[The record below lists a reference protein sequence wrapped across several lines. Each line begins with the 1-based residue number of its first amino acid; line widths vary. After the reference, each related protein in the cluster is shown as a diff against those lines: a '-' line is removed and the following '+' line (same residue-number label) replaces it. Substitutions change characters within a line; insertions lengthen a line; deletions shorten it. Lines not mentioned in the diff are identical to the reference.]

1 MRRQQVASAVV
12 PSVAER
18 RQRIE
23 REPLP
28 RNIAD
33 LVATASADGGDRLL
47 WDFFESG
54 EKLTYAE
61 LKPRV
66 FALAAGLMSQGIRK
80 GTHVAVML
88 PNRAA
93 FPLTWLAIGSIG
105 AVMVPMNNSY
115 SDREIAYV
123 VGNSEATYVVVDDSC
138 LEAVD
143 RVVAGGQV
151 KATPDRVIVAG
162 DAPAGRVSLEALM
175 QHDAATFQPP
185 DVGHDDLLNI
195 QYTSGTTGFPKG
207 CMLTQRYWISAGKVN
222 AFRDGRTYRHILAS
236 TPFYYMDPQ
245 WLLLMTVYQRATLH
259 VAFRQSASRFM
270 EWVREYGIEFCLLP
284 RVILKQPAHPDDRN
298 NKIIRSNV
306 YGISKAAHLEVEER
320 FDLCAREAFGM
331 TEIGPSMFMPIEA
344 ANMVGSQSCGI
355 PCPFREC
362 RVADEAGN
370 TVPAGT
376 IGELLVRGPGILK
389 GYYNNP
395 EATQKAFHGDWFRTG
410 DLFRMDERGF
420 FYIVGRIKDMIRRS
434 GENIAAQEVEAVLN
448 AFDAVAESAV
458 VPVKDDMRGEE
469 LKAVVV
475 WRDGVAGDDRDIE
488 SLLEYCRRNLA
499 PFKVPRY
506 VQCQTELPKT
516 PSGKIAKHR
525 IVHED
530 GPIFDRVQRAQARS
544 ASANHV

>member
-12 PSVAER
+12 ASIAER
-18 RQRIE
+18 RRRIE
-23 REPLP
+23 GEPLP

-33 LVATASADGGDRLL
+33 LVAMASAEGGGKML

-66 FALAAGLMSQGIRK
+66 FALAGGLMSQGIRK
-80 GTHVAVML
+80 GTHVAIML
-88 PNRAA
+88 PNKAA

-143 RVVAGGQV
+143 RVIASGGV
-151 KATPDRVIVAG
+151 KVTAERVIVSG
-162 DAPAGRVSLEALM
+162 KAPAGRASLESLM
-175 QHDAATFQPP
+175 QQDAGVFQPP
-185 DVGHDDLLNI
+185 EVGHDDLLNI

-245 WLLLMTVYQRATLH
+245 WLLLMAVYQRATLH

-270 EWVREYGIEFCLLP
+270 DWVRELEIEFCLLP

-298 NKIIRSNV
+298 NKIVRSNV
-306 YGISKAAHLEVEER
+306 YGISKAAHQAVEER

-344 ANMVGSQSCGI
+344 TDMVGSLSCGI

-370 TVPAGT
+370 TVPPGT
-376 IGELLVRGPGILK
+376 VGELLVRGHGILK

-395 EATQKAFHGDWFRTG
+395 EATQKSFHGDWFRTG

-458 VPVKDDMRGEE
+458 VPVKDEMRGEE
-469 LKAVVV
+469 LKAVIV
-475 WRDGVAGDDRDIE
+475 WREGVAGNDSDVE
-488 SLLEYCRRNLA
+488 ALLEYCRHNLA

-506 VQCQTELPKT
+506 VQGQAELPKT

-525 IVHED
+525 IVHDD
-530 GPIFDRVQRAQARS
+530 GLIYDRVKPSHAKNAG
-544 ASANHV
+544 AGHV